1 MAKATKQKH
10 TTELIA
16 GICTIGLAL
25 ALLYG
30 LVLCLGRF
38 HNYLQQLSSGTRPS
52 TAPGTTLAPTPPG
65 STLPKNPYGAGDFV
79 YKNGYL
85 TCLAGES
92 LLGVDVSEY
101 QGSID
106 WPTVAAQNVR
116 FAMVRVGARGW
127 GQSGAILID
136 HRWEENLDG
145 AQAAGLMTGVY
156 FFSQAIS
163 VEEAREEARFVLNLL
178 DGRPLAL
185 PVVFDWE
192 IAPSET
198 ARTADMT
205 PDMLNHC
212 AVAFCEEIRKAGYT
226 PMVYFNQELGYH
238 MLDLSL
244 LHQQEYPFW
253 LAMYTSALT
262 FPHRV
267 AMWQYTSG
275 GTVAGITGPVDLNLY
290 FLYDEKQ
297 TP

>member
-1 MAKATKQKH
+1 
-10 TTELIA
+10 
-16 GICTIGLAL
+16 
-25 ALLYG
+25 
-30 LVLCLGRF
+30 
-38 HNYLQQLSSGTRPS
+38 
-52 TAPGTTLAPTPPG
+52 
-65 STLPKNPYGAGDFV
+65 
-79 YKNGYL
+79 
-85 TCLAGES
+85 
-92 LLGVDVSEY
+92 
-101 QGSID
+101 
-106 WPTVAAQNVR
+106 
-116 FAMVRVGARGW
+116 
-127 GQSGAILID
+127 
-136 HRWEENLDG
+136 
-145 AQAAGLMTGVY
+145 
-156 FFSQAIS
+156 
-163 VEEAREEARFVLNLL
+163 
-178 DGRPLAL
+178 
-185 PVVFDWE
+185 
-192 IAPSET
+192 
-198 ARTADMT
+198 MT

>member
-1 MAKATKQKH
+1 MAKATKQQH

-106 WPTVAAQNVR
+106 WQ
-116 FAMVRVGARGW
+116 
-127 GQSGAILID
+127 I
-136 HRWEENLDG
+136 
-145 AQAAGLMTGVY
+145 
-156 FFSQAIS
+156 
-163 VEEAREEARFVLNLL
+163 
-178 DGRPLAL
+178 GRAH
-185 PVVFDWE
+185 V
-192 IAPSET
+192 
-198 ARTADMT
+198 
-205 PDMLNHC
+205 
-212 AVAFCEEIRKAGYT
+212 
-226 PMVYFNQELGYH
+226 
-238 MLDLSL
+238 
-244 LHQQEYPFW
+244 
-253 LAMYTSALT
+253 
-262 FPHRV
+262 
-267 AMWQYTSG
+267 
-275 GTVAGITGPVDLNLY
+275 
-290 FLYDEKQ
+290 
-297 TP
+297 